1 MSKAKIQAIR
11 GMNDVLPNQSPH
23 WQYLEE
29 HIRHLMA
36 AYAYQEIRF
45 PVLEQTQLFK
55 RSIGDATDIVE
66 KEMYTFE
73 DRNGDSLSLRPE
85 GTASCV
91 RAAEQ
96 HGLLYNQ
103 IQKLW
108 YMGPMYR
115 HERPQKGRYRQFYQ
129 FGVEAFGMSASTIE
143 SEVILLSAA
152 LWKNIGLCQ
161 FLTLEMNNLGTPDN
175 RVAYTQALRSYLL
188 DFKNVLDEDSQ
199 RRLETNVLRILDSK
213 NPETQAVLK
222 DAPVLEDYIDSDS
235 HAEFEKLLSI
245 LAEAGIQYNKN
256 SRLVRGLDYYNGMVF
271 EWTTEELGAQATVCA
286 GGRYDGLVKQLGG
299 GDTPAVGFA
308 MGMERIL
315 LMLDELGKIPDVVG
329 QSVDLFIALIG
340 DENQSKGLLLA
351 ESIRQAIPTLRV
363 LTHCGGGKYNSQ
375 LKKAYASG
383 AHCVL
388 VLEANEI
395 KLKMLDDEAQN
406 ETLSSHDVISKLEN
420 IFL

>member
-1 MSKAKIQAIR
+1 LSKAKIQAIR